1 MKVVSVVKRTEAK
14 TEALQVV
21 RTLGV
26 INVDRVL
33 IAMLLPEIKIPDQV
47 AKAEIQDR
55 LAAIVRKET
64 VLEPVRVITEVLDRA
79 TIEARQVLVEETAVV
94 EIAAETIAGEDLAA
108 AIATAI
114 ADPTNRTPRK
124 IDVLHVW
131 NHRSR

>member
-1 MKVVSVVKRTEAK
+1 
-14 TEALQVV
+14 
-21 RTLGV
+21 
-26 INVDRVL
+26 
-33 IAMLLPEIKIPDQV
+33 MLLPEIKIPDQV

-55 LAAIVRKET
+55 LAAIVRKEP

>member
-55 LAAIVRKET
+55 LAAIVRKEP